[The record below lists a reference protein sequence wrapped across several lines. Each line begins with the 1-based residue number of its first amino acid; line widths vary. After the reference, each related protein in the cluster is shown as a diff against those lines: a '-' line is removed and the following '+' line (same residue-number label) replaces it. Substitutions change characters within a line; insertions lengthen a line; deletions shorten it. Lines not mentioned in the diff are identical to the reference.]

1 MARVEL
7 NAVTLD
13 YAVYS
18 VRAQSL
24 RNAVMNM
31 AVGGRLLKN
40 QRDVTVVRG
49 LSNVSFK
56 LEEGDRLGIIGH
68 NGSGK
73 TTLLKIVAGIYEPSS
88 GLIHVEGRVN
98 SIVAMGLGLDPEAPG
113 TQNVRNMGMLQG
125 MSRREVERRLPSIV
139 EFAEL
144 GAFIHMPVKTYSAG
158 MTARLMFA
166 VATDSDADILI
177 MDEWIGAGDAS
188 FHEKAAARM
197 QQMVDGAKILVLATH
212 NTHLVQRVCNKVC
225 VMNSGQMIYF
235 GSTEEYFQQHAA

>member
-1 MARVEL
+1 MARIEL

-24 RNAVMNM
+24 RSAVMNM

-40 QRDVTVVRG
+40 QRDTTVVRA
-49 LSNVSFK
+49 LSNVSLK

-73 TTLLKIVAGIYEPSS
+73 TTLLKVLAGIYEPSS
-88 GLIHVEGRVN
+88 GLIEIEGKVN
-98 SIVAMGLGLDPEAPG
+98 SIVAMGLGMDVEAPG

-125 MSRREVERRLPSIV
+125 MSKREVERRLPSIV

-144 GAFIHMPVKTYSAG
+144 GPFIHMPVKTYSAG

-166 VATDSDADILI
+166 VATDSDADILV

-188 FHEKAAARM
+188 FHEKAADRM
-197 QQMVDGAKILVLATH
+197 NRMVEGAKILVLATH
-212 NTHLVQRVCNKVC
+212 NAPLVQRVCNKVC
-225 VMNSGQMIYF
+225 VMEAGQVAYF
-235 GSTEEYFQQHAA
+235 GPTEEYFQQHAA